1 VTRVLLADDNPH
13 AQRMG
18 GEILAQQGLQV
29 FGITDGGQFPEALT
43 SFSPDVVLV
52 DVCLPALSGYQICE
66 QVKADPTR
74 RHVKVVLLVGP
85 IDPFDSAQATRAG
98 VDAVIHKP
106 LEASALR
113 QTLHDL
119 LAPPP
124 PNPLERAVQQA
135 LKDSPP
141 QLDPDR
147 VRAAVVLAVEAAL
160 PNFLD
165 ELTRR
170 VVELLAVEPPKTHA
184 G

>member
-1 VTRVLLADDNPH
+1 
-13 AQRMG
+13 MG
-18 GEILAQQGLQV
+18 TEILTQQGHQV
-29 FGITDGGQFPEALT
+29 FSITDGAQFPEALAN
-43 SFSPDVVLV
+43 SSPDVVLV
-52 DVCLPALSGYQICE
+52 DVCLPARSGYQICE
-66 QVKADPTR
+66 QLKTDPSR
-74 RHVKVVLLVGP
+74 KHVKVALLVGP
-85 IDPFDSAQATRAG
+85 VDPFDPAEASRVG
-98 VDAVIHKP
+98 VDAILHKP
-106 LEASALR
+106 LEASVLR
-113 QTLHDL
+113 QTLHEM

-170 VVELLAVEPPKTHA
+170 VVEVLASDPPKTHA